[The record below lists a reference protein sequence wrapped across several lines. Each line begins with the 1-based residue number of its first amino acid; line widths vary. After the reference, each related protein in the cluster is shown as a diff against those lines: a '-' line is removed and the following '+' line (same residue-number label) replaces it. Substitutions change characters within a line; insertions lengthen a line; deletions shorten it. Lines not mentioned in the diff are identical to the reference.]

1 MYRTMCI
8 KSKDVKN
15 SYNST
20 FNSKKPILQGFKCPC
35 KALLF
40 LFISFFVASW
50 QRILGQARLHAST
63 QPPSAPGNPS
73 SAFSHRLLLTSHGLL
88 KQLLLLPKSSNC

>member
-15 SYNST
+15 SYNSS

-40 LFISFFVASW
+40 LFISSLCGIMTEDF
-50 QRILGQARLHAST
+50 RT
-63 QPPSAPGNPS
+63 
-73 SAFSHRLLLTSHGLL
+73 SAFASIHPTSLCSWEPFLCILTQTALD
-88 KQLLLLPKSSNC
+88 LPRAPEAAASIA